1 LLELKLMLKKIS
13 VEQLC
18 LGMHLQDFCGAWLDH
33 PFWRT
38 KFVLTDAKDIQ
49 LILESPI
56 KEVWINISKGLDINT
71 DDASS
76 EPSKSLL
83 KKSPPR
89 HLSFRRRH
97 HSTMR

>member
-1 LLELKLMLKKIS
+1 
-13 VEQLC
+13 
-18 LGMHLQDFCGAWLDH
+18 MHLQDFCGAWLDH

-38 KFVLTDAKDIQ
+38 KFVLTDSKDIQ

-56 KEVWINISKGLDINT
+56 KEVWIDISKGLDINT

-76 EPSKSLL
+76 GTVQVIAEEI
-83 KKSPPR
+83 PPR
-89 HLSFRRRH
+89 HLSFRKKH